1 MEVTEVDFNLNK
13 KNLAIIKKL
22 VSLDTEYVDFY
33 ILGDKCLVLTE
44 TKGLEFA
51 GLISLQRGYED
62 IKFRISSQVLKQ
74 VDAEYTLM
82 RIKISADSICV
93 ELYFSD
99 NMKPVKINVLNSR
112 VSLRDMEA
120 VSKLLLR
127 KTISDNNSFIDSI
140 PSIVGVGSIV
150 KGLNN
155 RDLLI
160 SNGIVFLDNPEY
172 KFFSDLGC
180 RTMNVIVP
188 DIIVKQL
195 KYEVGSKDRDFLIE
209 SGMCRFRSGDFL
221 YSWKLPRVMQVQEY
235 EIMKNMKPVCRASV
249 SFGKLLSFLGKLSVS
264 KNRNQILKLDFDR
277 GIALVEEN
285 GIMNY
290 EIPFYSSV
298 VMGACPQAVSVD
310 IKALQSVT
318 KSIESGA
325 ILVDI
330 HPKFLSINSTVEVGD
345 SGLLATFL
353 LRRVR

>member
-1 MEVTEVDFNLNK
+1 MVEVDFNLSK

-33 ILGDKCLVLTE
+33 ILGNKCLVLTE

-51 GLISLQRGYED
+51 GLIGLQRDYED
-62 IKFRISSQVLKQ
+62 IRFRISSQILKQ
-74 VDAEYTLM
+74 VDSEYITM
-82 RIKISADSICV
+82 RIKIETDNICV

-99 NMKPVKINVLNSR
+99 KMKPIKISVLSSR
-112 VSLRDMEA
+112 VSLRDIE
-120 VSKLLLR
+120 SISNLLLR
-127 KTISDNNSFIDSI
+127 KTISENNRFIDSI
-140 PSIVGVGSIV
+140 NSIVGIGNII
-150 KGLNN
+150 KGLSN

-172 KFFSDLGC
+172 KFFSDLGFKN
-180 RTMNVIVP
+180 MNLIIP

-195 KYEVGSKDRDFLIE
+195 KYEMSSQDRDFLIE

-235 EIMKNMKPVCRASV
+235 EIMKKMKPICRASV
-249 SFGKLLSFLGKLSVS
+249 SFDKLLSFLGKLSIS
-264 KNRNQILKLDFDR
+264 KNRNQTLKLDFDR

-298 VMGACPQAVSVD
+298 VMGACPQMVYVD
-310 IKALQSVT
+310 IKALQAVI
-318 KSIESGA
+318 KSMESDV
-325 ILVDI
+325 ILIDI
-330 HPKFLSINSTVEVGD
+330 HQKFLSINSTVDVGD
-345 SGLLATFL
+345 GGLLVTFL